1 MNLQEV
7 IDEIEKAYSY
17 TNDVLT
23 YDSKY
28 TFAKYDKELIVIET
42 VGQATKSFFYVSK
55 NDEKLSV
62 RESADGDVKRFV
74 DYYES
79 NEIMKKEH
87 AKEREQRERAIE
99 LFLSEHRKKE
109 QLKGQMQENL
119 DTWSKQWGKNL
130 KVVGNE

>member
-1 MNLQEV
+1 MNLYEV
-7 IDEIEKAYSY
+7 IDEIERTHKYI
-17 TNDVLT
+17 NDVLA

-28 TFAKYDKELIVIET
+28 TLAKYGKELIVIET
-42 VGQATKSFFYVSK
+42 EGQSTKSFFYLSK
-55 NDEKLSV
+55 NNDGLSV
-62 RESADGDVKRFV
+62 RENADGDVKRFV

-79 NEIMKKEH
+79 NEIMKKEL
-87 AKEREQRERAIE
+87 ANERKQRERAIE

-109 QLKGQMQENL
+109 QLKGKMQENL